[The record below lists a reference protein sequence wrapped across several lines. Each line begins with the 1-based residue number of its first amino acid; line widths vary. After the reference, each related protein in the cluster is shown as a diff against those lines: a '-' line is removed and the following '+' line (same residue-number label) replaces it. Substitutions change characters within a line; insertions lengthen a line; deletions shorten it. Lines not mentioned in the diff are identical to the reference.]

1 MKTELCSRHK
11 GWIFASVAAIKYINS
26 DVCFQFLQTRS
37 WKRLREGEQG
47 VENTSTCLIC
57 VGRYCHTA
65 ATGSLWEVPSCYRI
79 LLPMQITEFVKYY
92 YKIVNWLC
100 WEVLCLSS
108 KAVFLWLSNDFQ
120 TVSVCLAEMS
130 TDLSHLCVQ
139 CVAILF
145 AELAAV
151 EQVCS
156 WLHMELCRRPHFDP
170 FQGKN
175 ICHWKFWIAGE
186 RKGGR
191 STGIQN

>member
-145 AELAAV
+145 AEQIGMFMASYGVVQETSLWSFPGQEYLPLKV
-151 EQVCS
+151 LNS
-156 WLHMELCRRPHFDP
+156 W
-170 FQGKN
+170 
-175 ICHWKFWIAGE
+175 WKEGW
-186 RKGGR
+186 
-191 STGIQN
+191 